1 MTARHF
7 RTARRSP
14 AVRRL
19 GLRGPCALPAFA
31 CASALLVA
39 GIALAQPGAAPPASN
54 APPAI
59 SAAAGRCGTC
69 HPSERVLF
77 ESSRHA
83 HEDVHC
89 TSCHGGNDQ
98 SLELSVAHGGSFRGK
113 PSRASI
119 PALCAS
125 CHANE
130 QRMRAYNLP
139 VDQYALYQ
147 TSGHGRLLAKGDT
160 RVAVCSD
167 CHGAHDILPPDDPAS
182 RVYRTN
188 IPRTCGRCH
197 GDTKL
202 MPAAKA
208 VYPLYQKSVHASEL
222 IDKGNLRAP
231 SCVSCHG
238 VHGAAPPAVGDVD
251 KVCGQCHTAE
261 RRYFSAGAHR
271 PGGGSDIGC
280 SSCHDAHGT
289 EIAKPERLA
298 AACQKCHE
306 KGSPEAT
313 LGDRIWT
320 EYKSAS
326 DELDRAVDAAAQA
339 DAVPINTDDYRAR
352 LEEAKTYLR
361 EAMPAAHAV
370 REDVV
375 AGLTARARS
384 VAAEVRSDIHGKLG
398 NLKVR
403 KFVLIVFWF
412 YLLLAILVLRN
423 FQRRAARKR

>member
-1 MTARHF
+1 MSR
-7 RTARRSP
+7 
-14 AVRRL
+14 
-19 GLRGPCALPAFA
+19 GLRLAGA
-31 CASALLVA
+31 ALLLGA
-39 GIALAQPGAAPPASN
+39 ISALAQPGARPPSPAAPQA
-54 APPAI
+54 A

-98 SLELSVAHGGSFRGK
+98 SLEVSVAHGAGFKGK
-113 PSRASI
+113 PARASI

-147 TSGHGRLLAKGDT
+147 TSGHGKLLAKGDT

-208 VYPLYQKSVHASEL
+208 VYPKYQSSIHASEL
-222 IDKGNLRAP
+222 IEKGNLRAP

-238 VHGAAPPAVGDVD
+238 VHGAAPPAIGDVD

-261 RRYFSAGAHR
+261 RRYFTAGAHR
-271 PGGGSDIGC
+271 PGGGSDIAC
-280 SSCHDAHGT
+280 STCHDAHGT
-289 EIAKPERLA
+289 QVAQPARLA
-298 AACQKCHE
+298 SACQKCHE
-306 KGSPEAT
+306 KGSDEAA
-313 LGDRIWT
+313 LGGRMWT

-326 DELDRAVDAAAQA
+326 DELDQATEAAAKA

-370 REDVV
+370 NEEVV
-375 AGLTARARS
+375 SGLSARAKS
-384 VAAEVRSDIHGKLG
+384 VAFEVRSDIHGKLG
-398 NLKVR
+398 NLRMR
-403 KFVLIVFWF
+403 KFVLILFWF
-412 YLLLAILVLRN
+412 YLLLAIVVLRS
-423 FQRRAARKR
+423 FQRRAAHRE